1 MSTYS
6 YPPELVEGLAL
17 VGVSC
22 SPDVSPA
29 VTREMADDLYKDAL
43 RALRARLIAGEFERP
58 RYVELIIEL
67 RKKFW
72 VLTLPLS
79 AWEKIC
85 VKSS

>member
-1 MSTYS
+1 MPTYS

-17 VGVSC
+17 IGVPC
-22 SPDVSPA
+22 SPDVPPA
-29 VTREMADDLYKDAL
+29 ATREAADDLYKGEL

-58 RYVELIIEL
+58 RYVQLIIEL

-72 VLTLPLS
+72 VLTLPLA

-85 VKSS
+85 VKSA